1 MTVRQNQN
9 SKDSGNKAKTMCWK
23 MLESSTELNGSVK
36 YVCVFSRRKRRKI
49 GEWCFV
55 LLTSSVFVCIWIWI
69 WIREWM
75 MWETMKVCL
84 TLLNIMLRYVHTPY
98 VENVC
103 LRVTRKLKGRERQG
117 KTNKGSVRDIKRVK
131 EERNG
136 DKFKERDKGS
146 ESLRERQQ
154 LTSRLIWHLQLHAK
168 YQNILPKFSHCWVD
182 LLSLSQLEAGRHQ
195 FKNSNHEPDRIFSS
209 RP

>member
-1 MTVRQNQN
+1 
-9 SKDSGNKAKTMCWK
+9 
-23 MLESSTELNGSVK
+23 
-36 YVCVFSRRKRRKI
+36 
-49 GEWCFV
+49 
-55 LLTSSVFVCIWIWI
+55 
-69 WIREWM
+69 
-75 MWETMKVCL
+75 MKVCL

-154 LTSRLIWHLQLHAK
+154 LTSRLI
-168 YQNILPKFSHCWVD
+168 
-182 LLSLSQLEAGRHQ
+182 
-195 FKNSNHEPDRIFSS
+195 
-209 RP
+209 